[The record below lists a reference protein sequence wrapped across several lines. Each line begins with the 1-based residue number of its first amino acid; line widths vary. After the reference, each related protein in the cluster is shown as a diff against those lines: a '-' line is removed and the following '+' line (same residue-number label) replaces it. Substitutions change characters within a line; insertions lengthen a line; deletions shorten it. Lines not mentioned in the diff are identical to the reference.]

1 MIILLEY
8 NNTHTL
14 VILYSMH
21 SIIRTERSQPYSF
34 RVMLHGI
41 YVTIKPNPNWSELFA
56 HAREAPT
63 NNKTQDDDSY
73 TVPRR
78 ISSRAPRLRPT
89 LARVYILSLWL
100 FFWCVRCGLVRFA
113 GRYQLP
119 VFRRTQHD
127 PPTYLATSRP
137 KRAPPPCSVYRT
149 IRTVRTSASLRLHLK
164 ANPICPS
171 VSICCRPN
179 CTA

>member
-1 MIILLEY
+1 
-8 NNTHTL
+8 
-14 VILYSMH
+14 MH

-137 KRAPPPCSVYRT
+137 KRAPPPAQCIERSEQFVLPRVFDYTSRQT
-149 IRTVRTSASLRLHLK
+149 LFALRSPYAVALIVLRNAPVNYAHLHVRRRQAH
-164 ANPICPS
+164 
-171 VSICCRPN
+171 
-179 CTA
+179 

>member
-63 NNKTQDDDSY
+63 TNKTQDDDSY

-119 VFRRTQHD
+119 V
-127 PPTYLATSRP
+127 PTHPTRP
-137 KRAPPPCSVYRT
+137 SHLSGHLSTETRPPP
-149 IRTVRTSASLRLHLK
+149 LL
-164 ANPICPS
+164 S
-171 VSICCRPN
+171 VSNDPN
-179 CTA
+179 SSYFRESSTTPQGKPYLPFGLHMLSP